1 MLIKIFKIFN
11 ENGEIQL
18 QNKMINSLT
27 NKKLYINN
35 NKNYLYEIFF
45 FEIINVSN
53 NICQTISTCEILLNI
68 IQMNNFISNEKINEI
83 NILLD
88 IIIVN
93 MPFNEFIFLLIKIKD
108 DKYLND
114 IKNNFVNIKIIMNK
128 IFLNL
133 NALLKKYQ
141 NNNEIEL
148 IKNKLEEI
156 FNKYTDI
163 NKYNEIIN
171 LEKLFLDENK
181 FLIFLFEL
189 LSILL
194 QLNNNYLLTNR
205 NIYYFE
211 KIISF
216 LKDIKI
222 KDKRMDLGFFK
233 TFFFELYD
241 ANKYINKSII
251 KDPSIQRLKYIEN
264 EMQLNDFIPKKMDNY
279 LYTYFNDLI
288 NFILELDSNEDI
300 MKEILLYFEK
310 LCNLYSISINTEN
323 KKYNYIICNL
333 THIFKSK
340 QINNKIFKYLKLIY
354 TKFSLDKI
362 NLSQYLNIKPIITFP
377 FHGFKNP
384 EYFSIIKK
392 ILYDWDNFNNYYLFL
407 NEIINIISKENEK
420 INNVKNINIIE
431 LNKNFYYNSI
441 ELLKIFFSSI
451 KYNTNLLNDNN
462 FFELFIKYFEFLKR
476 NKMLVSKY
484 LINSNLND
492 NNNLFCKTILEICSQ
507 IIILSLIKRNKEE
520 QIFKIYLN
528 GDNCKSLLNILD
540 SLNKNLSYNKKDI
553 IYSKYI
559 NDNFNKYL
567 KNNGNKEEEN
577 SIFIILINK
586 LFEYK
591 IQSKYKSDNQNK
603 YNDKII
609 NQYLQYILEELY
621 NFCDY
626 SGNWKKIGKDKLLE
640 EEIKLIKGFKEN
652 KNYEEIIQAI
662 LDFKLKNEGNKI
674 IKADNEEKI
683 KEKIKAED
691 KKIDI
696 DNKDNIL
703 ENENNKF
710 LDECPFKKGCLL
722 LKNEKN
728 ENNNN
733 NILNDNKNIND
744 GEESGNFMDF
754 DIPNSI
760 LCLKRDLLL
769 KQCSIYFDDIY
780 FNDKNFIK
788 LKQFFKIKVE
798 NKSTKIHVE
807 LEKKLKYP
815 TKIKNFSNSDY
826 AYPNIFYS
834 PNTLFYNNDTFIIS
848 HPYFPKESIKKQSFP
863 LLLSHYFLDNIFD
876 EKEFFN
882 EECEVL
888 LKGKIICGN
897 IHLKD
902 KIILFINNNQIKE
915 EYGQKIK
922 YLFSSIKEDVKNM
935 NKIIIIKYKDIKEII
950 VRRYLYD
957 FRAIEIFLK
966 NGKSYFFNLYT
977 KENILQIFDIIEKNI
992 KNKNNLY
999 NFEIIKDPKIYFN
1012 QQKYRK
1018 KWEKDE
1024 ISTYQYLLYIN
1035 KFSSRSFNEVNQYPI
1050 FPWIFLDSSNSV
1062 NLPKLR
1068 DLTYPISI
1076 RNKDD
1081 IEDSHLFFRAS
1092 YDENP
1097 KYPTHFRLHYSTYG
1111 YLLNYLVRASPY
1123 TEEQIYFQGN
1133 QFDNPNRQ
1141 IQYIEE
1147 IVNILSESHDNR
1159 ELIPEYFTTIEF
1171 FLNVNYNYFGNRTGN
1186 NETINDICC
1195 QKCFNSLSQ
1204 YIYYNHLMLN
1214 KRENISDINNINLV
1228 LKLNSWI
1235 DLIFGVSQWDEKPN
1249 EKNLNLFGK
1258 YCYKQNINFDKILEK
1273 YKTKTYDEKT
1283 IIKKIVNKKS
1293 RIINFGQCPE
1303 VLFNKKIPDEEVYLH
1318 ESTIQSPEKDDLDIN
1333 DSISYSM
1340 INLENKEV
1348 VTFWISENNN
1358 YIYFLISNKDN
1369 SQSILIYEIH
1379 AQKQK
1384 EPNFKINLN
1393 EIILFKPKGKV
1404 KSVKFKKDISKL
1416 TSKDVIKDIQ
1426 NTNMKR
1432 NSFIEANDKERT
1444 ISESMVYQ
1452 SNMNKNKTSIKAI
1465 ERKITYDTNII
1476 NEKEKEVEKSKT
1488 VKKQK
1493 QVQEEVKEQYY
1504 YKISPKYILFD
1515 ICLDNILY
1523 IFVGRNMDNSI
1534 KIYEQILKNNDKSE
1548 LKYNIFTDSFVSCL
1562 YKKDKNSF
1570 FSGHKNGKLYE
1581 WKIIYPDSLNK
1592 KSKSKK
1598 NNNMSSINTIEL
1610 ERDIMAHKESM
1621 ICSINYIKKHNII
1634 ITTSMDGNLCI
1645 RKYIDFEL
1653 LSLFPKQKENSI
1665 ITKVIYTEYDLLYL
1679 LISKKDSLYNSKIK
1693 IYTLNGLLIESS
1705 KMNNFIDIEPLKNG
1719 KIICNNLYSRKL
1731 NIFGFNEN
1739 MGDIEEEDILKN
1751 LGDNDIRK
1759 AKIINFIYEQ
1769 KNNIFYL
1776 LLDNGKVY
1784 KMCND
1789 EFKSLSK
1796 GAHKLKNYEI
1806 TNIIKKD
1813 SNKNINRINTKE
1825 INNNKDLRKSSDKK
1839 NNEKKIIKNN

>member
-156 FNKYTDI
+156 FNNYTDI

-420 INNVKNINIIE
+420 INNVKNISTIE
-431 LNKNFYYNSI
+431 LNKNFYNNSI

-484 LINSNLND
+484 LINFNLND

-528 GDNCKSLLNILD
+528 GDNSKSLLNILD
-540 SLNKNLSYNKKDI
+540 TLNKNLSYNKKDI

-640 EEIKLIKGFKEN
+640 EEIKLIKGFKGN

-683 KEKIKAED
+683 
-691 KKIDI
+691 
-696 DNKDNIL
+696 
-703 ENENNKF
+703 
-710 LDECPFKKGCLL
+710 
-722 LKNEKN
+722 
-728 ENNNN
+728 
-733 NILNDNKNIND
+733 
-744 GEESGNFMDF
+744 NF
-754 DIPNSI
+754 
-760 LCLKRDLLL
+760 
-769 KQCSIYFDDIY
+769 YT
-780 FNDKNFIK
+780 
-788 LKQFFKIKVE
+788 V
-798 NKSTKIHVE
+798 
-807 LEKKLKYP
+807 
-815 TKIKNFSNSDY
+815 
-826 AYPNIFYS
+826 
-834 PNTLFYNNDTFIIS
+834 
-848 HPYFPKESIKKQSFP
+848 
-863 LLLSHYFLDNIFD
+863 
-876 EKEFFN
+876 
-882 EECEVL
+882 
-888 LKGKIICGN
+888 
-897 IHLKD
+897 
-902 KIILFINNNQIKE
+902 
-915 EYGQKIK
+915 
-922 YLFSSIKEDVKNM
+922 
-935 NKIIIIKYKDIKEII
+935 KIII
-950 VRRYLYD
+950 LT
-957 FRAIEIFLK
+957 IE
-966 NGKSYFFNLYT
+966 
-977 KENILQIFDIIEKNI
+977 DIISA
-992 KNKNNLY
+992 
-999 NFEIIKDPKIYFN
+999 KIY
-1012 QQKYRK
+1012 
-1018 KWEKDE
+1018 
-1024 ISTYQYLLYIN
+1024 
-1035 KFSSRSFNEVNQYPI
+1035 
-1050 FPWIFLDSSNSV
+1050 
-1062 NLPKLR
+1062 
-1068 DLTYPISI
+1068 
-1076 RNKDD
+1076 
-1081 IEDSHLFFRAS
+1081 
-1092 YDENP
+1092 
-1097 KYPTHFRLHYSTYG
+1097 
-1111 YLLNYLVRASPY
+1111 
-1123 TEEQIYFQGN
+1123 
-1133 QFDNPNRQ
+1133 
-1141 IQYIEE
+1141 
-1147 IVNILSESHDNR
+1147 
-1159 ELIPEYFTTIEF
+1159 
-1171 FLNVNYNYFGNRTGN
+1171 
-1186 NETINDICC
+1186 
-1195 QKCFNSLSQ
+1195 
-1204 YIYYNHLMLN
+1204 
-1214 KRENISDINNINLV
+1214 
-1228 LKLNSWI
+1228 
-1235 DLIFGVSQWDEKPN
+1235 
-1249 EKNLNLFGK
+1249 
-1258 YCYKQNINFDKILEK
+1258 
-1273 YKTKTYDEKT
+1273 
-1283 IIKKIVNKKS
+1283 
-1293 RIINFGQCPE
+1293 
-1303 VLFNKKIPDEEVYLH
+1303 
-1318 ESTIQSPEKDDLDIN
+1318 
-1333 DSISYSM
+1333 
-1340 INLENKEV
+1340 
-1348 VTFWISENNN
+1348 
-1358 YIYFLISNKDN
+1358 
-1369 SQSILIYEIH
+1369 
-1379 AQKQK
+1379 
-1384 EPNFKINLN
+1384 
-1393 EIILFKPKGKV
+1393 
-1404 KSVKFKKDISKL
+1404 
-1416 TSKDVIKDIQ
+1416 
-1426 NTNMKR
+1426 
-1432 NSFIEANDKERT
+1432 
-1444 ISESMVYQ
+1444 
-1452 SNMNKNKTSIKAI
+1452 
-1465 ERKITYDTNII
+1465 
-1476 NEKEKEVEKSKT
+1476 
-1488 VKKQK
+1488 
-1493 QVQEEVKEQYY
+1493 
-1504 YKISPKYILFD
+1504 
-1515 ICLDNILY
+1515 
-1523 IFVGRNMDNSI
+1523 
-1534 KIYEQILKNNDKSE
+1534 
-1548 LKYNIFTDSFVSCL
+1548 
-1562 YKKDKNSF
+1562 
-1570 FSGHKNGKLYE
+1570 
-1581 WKIIYPDSLNK
+1581 
-1592 KSKSKK
+1592 
-1598 NNNMSSINTIEL
+1598 
-1610 ERDIMAHKESM
+1610 
-1621 ICSINYIKKHNII
+1621 
-1634 ITTSMDGNLCI
+1634 
-1645 RKYIDFEL
+1645 
-1653 LSLFPKQKENSI
+1653 
-1665 ITKVIYTEYDLLYL
+1665 
-1679 LISKKDSLYNSKIK
+1679 
-1693 IYTLNGLLIESS
+1693 
-1705 KMNNFIDIEPLKNG
+1705 
-1719 KIICNNLYSRKL
+1719 
-1731 NIFGFNEN
+1731 
-1739 MGDIEEEDILKN
+1739 
-1751 LGDNDIRK
+1751 
-1759 AKIINFIYEQ
+1759 
-1769 KNNIFYL
+1769 
-1776 LLDNGKVY
+1776 
-1784 KMCND
+1784 
-1789 EFKSLSK
+1789 
-1796 GAHKLKNYEI
+1796 
-1806 TNIIKKD
+1806 
-1813 SNKNINRINTKE
+1813 
-1825 INNNKDLRKSSDKK
+1825 
-1839 NNEKKIIKNN
+1839 